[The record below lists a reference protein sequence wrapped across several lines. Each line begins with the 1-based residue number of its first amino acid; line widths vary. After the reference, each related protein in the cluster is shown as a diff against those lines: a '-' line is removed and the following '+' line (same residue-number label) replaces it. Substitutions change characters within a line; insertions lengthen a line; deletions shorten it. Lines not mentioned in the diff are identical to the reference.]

1 MRCPHCAGEIS
12 DDSRFCGICG
22 RRLDGPAPAPAP
34 TPAPTGVAPAPGP
47 YNADGGSSMS
57 LFELP
62 VSRGA
67 RVARIA
73 IVIALDLV
81 LVGAGIAMIVS
92 YLNAR
97 DRATGATVVAPP
109 DAGVGQ
115 ATIEDSTPTPVAGRQ
130 PPSADEPPSRG
141 PGQPAGRDP
150 APSRPDPTPS
160 RPDPTSPRPDP
171 PPPRPDPA
179 PARPDP
185 RPPAP
190 DPTPPPVTEP
200 PDDPDPDPPGEGPV
214 DPYDD
219 PPTGEPTDQEMEIF
233 TGRVSLVFKAHRA
246 QMERCYEQAAKLSQT
261 DDPLRGAIDVRF
273 KVDQGGKA
281 RDVRAVSNNTGSQQ
295 LAQCVTALVSS
306 WDFPLAPGSQPIDL
320 MWPFRFSPP

>member
-1 MRCPHCAGEIS
+1 
-12 DDSRFCGICG
+12 
-22 RRLDGPAPAPAP
+22 
-34 TPAPTGVAPAPGP
+34 
-47 YNADGGSSMS
+47 MS

-73 IVIALDLV
+73 VVIALDLV
-81 LVGAGIAMIVS
+81 LAGAGIAMIVS
-92 YLNAR
+92 YLDAR
-97 DRATGATVVAPP
+97 DRASAASVVAPP
-109 DAGVGQ
+109 DAGVAQ
-115 ATIEDSTPTPVAGRQ
+115 ATIEDSTPTPVAGRE
-130 PPSADEPPSRG
+130 PPAGDEPPARG
-141 PGQPAGRDP
+141 PSGPGRVDP
-150 APSRPDPTPS
+150 APSRPDPAPS
-160 RPDPTSPRPDP
+160 RPDPVPDRPEPTSPRPDP
-171 PPPRPDPA
+171 TQPAPDPTPPR
-179 PARPDP
+179 
-185 RPPAP
+185 P
-190 DPTPPPVTEP
+190 DPTPPPVTDP
-200 PDDPDPDPPGEGPV
+200 PDDPDLDPPDDPPGDGPV

-219 PPTGEPTDQEMEIF
+219 PPSGEPTNEEMSIF

-281 RDVRAVSNNTGSQQ
+281 RDVRSVSNTTGSQQ